1 MDIRQKTCLLIYVME
16 STYIKVSLFLQTKDR
31 NLKDAMKYL
40 IKKTYFQVLDHLIN
54 LGYWL
59 SNEMRALKIWLWQ
72 VQRFLE
78 DVSMNRRF
86 LTKHLDM
93 TWKKFDSC
101 YLACYVTSK
110 IHSESLFQGSLLI
123 QVSNV
128 INLDYTKMKRQTKR
142 HTKRLRNI
150 FLFSFIVPF
159 SQSLL

>member
-16 STYIKVSLFLQTKDR
+16 STYIKVSFFLQTKDR

-59 SNEMRALKIWLWQ
+59 SNVEIWLWQ

-86 LTKHLDM
+86 LTRHLDM

-128 INLDYTKMKRQTKR
+128 INLDYTRMKRQTKR
-142 HTKRLRNI
+142 HTNRLRNI
-150 FLFSFIVPF
+150 FLFSFIVY
-159 SQSLL
+159 SQIFL